1 MTSVQRRRVK
11 SLPIKLEG
19 DTPQFTPPPPKKQ
32 LALPLPPPVLSRVK
46 KSGAQSAPTGG
57 SSPYNRRKE
66 FVKQARSLPLK
77 LVGATPRFTP
87 LPPPQPT
94 PMLLDY
100 IKKGGAQSVPVGS
113 PFKRRKDFLENVRSL
128 PITLKGDTPQFKQPP
143 IDYLFWQNYTTGM
156 DIHNYVAKQIDKM
169 HLTLSA
175 EMPPK
180 GQVCK
185 AAAIKLFIY
194 QLVQTILGSP
204 YSPLNRLLIVASTG
218 TGKTCT
224 LVGIANHHVKLG
236 LKHGIVFVAATHAL
250 FTNFVQQAMNCPG
263 YMKFLA
269 ESMGL
274 SKDNPKDVETFKTH
288 IKKFIYPLN
297 YTEFGNMISGK
308 FKKYE
313 GMPSLENKLI
323 LMDEVHY
330 LVDSISPTTFKPDYE
345 RVPPAWRPN
354 LKMMFQTLSTRNN
367 PYLKGA
373 KIVGATA
380 TPITTS
386 VMEYFSLV
394 NLFAHRPISN
404 EALKNILKNVYKLEQ
419 GEKFGPAE
427 EKRLK
432 TLMMMIEPVIKESV
446 SMYIAKT
453 SSSVLDTSV
462 FPDMI
467 FKTINVPMAESQA
480 EIVYKHI

>member
-1 MTSVQRRRVK
+1 MTSVKRRA
-11 SLPIKLEG
+11 
-19 DTPQFTPPPPKKQ
+19 T
-32 LALPLPPPVLSRVK
+32 
-46 KSGAQSAPTGG
+46 
-57 SSPYNRRKE
+57 
-66 FVKQARSLPLK
+66 SLPLK
-77 LVGATPRFTP
+77 LEGVTPKFTP
-87 LPPPQPT
+87 LTKKSPPLRLSPL
-94 PMLLDY
+94 LLDY
-100 IKKGGAQSVPVGS
+100 IKRGGAQSVPVGS
-113 PFKRRKDFLENVRSL
+113 SSPYRRRKDFLEQVRSL
-128 PITLKGDTPQFKQPP
+128 PAKLQGKTPLFVQPP
-143 IDYLFWQNYTTGM
+143 IDFLFWKDYTTPGM
-156 DIHNYVAKQIDKM
+156 DIHTYVGKQIEKM

-180 GQVCK
+180 GQACK

-236 LKHGIVFVAATHAL
+236 LKHSVVFVAATHAL
-250 FTNFVQQAMNCPG
+250 FTNFVQQSMNCPG

-274 SKDNPKDVETFKTH
+274 NKDNPKDVETFKTH
-288 IKKFIYPLN
+288 MKKFIYPLN

-308 FKKYE
+308 YKKYE

-330 LVDSISPTTFKPDYE
+330 LVDSINPTTFKPDYE

-354 LKMMFQTLSTRNN
+354 LQMMFQTLSTRNN

-394 NLFAHRPISN
+394 NLFANRPIST
-404 EALKNILKNVYKLEQ
+404 EALKAILRNVYKLEQ

-462 FPDMI
+462 FPEMI
-467 FKTINVPMAESQA
+467 FKTIKVPMAKSQA

>member
-1 MTSVQRRRVK
+1 MTSLKRRA
-11 SLPIKLEG
+11 
-19 DTPQFTPPPPKKQ
+19 T
-32 LALPLPPPVLSRVK
+32 
-46 KSGAQSAPTGG
+46 
-57 SSPYNRRKE
+57 
-66 FVKQARSLPLK
+66 SLPLK
-77 LVGATPRFTP
+77 LEGVTPKFTP
-87 LPPPQPT
+87 QSKKSPPQL
-94 PMLLDY
+94 LLDY

-113 PFKRRKDFLENVRSL
+113 ASKRRKDFLEQVRSL
-128 PITLKGDTPQFKQPP
+128 PAKLQGKTPQFVQPP
-143 IDYLFWQNYTTGM
+143 IDFLFWKDYTPGM
-156 DIHNYVAKQIDKM
+156 DIHTFVGKQIEKM

-180 GQVCK
+180 GLACK
-185 AAAIKLFIY
+185 ATEIKLFTY

-250 FTNFVQQAMNCPG
+250 FTNFVKQAMNCPG

-288 IKKFIYPLN
+288 MKKFIYPLN

-308 FKKYE
+308 YAKYE
-313 GMPSLENKLI
+313 GMPSLENKLV
-323 LMDEVHY
+323 LMDEAHY

-354 LKMMFQTLSTRNN
+354 LQMMYNVLSDRGN

-419 GEKFGPAE
+419 GEKFGPTE

-432 TLMMMIEPVIKESV
+432 MLMMMIDPVIKESV

-453 SSSVLDTSV
+453 SNSVLDTSV
-462 FPDMI
+462 FPKMI
-467 FKTINVPMAESQA
+467 FKTIKVPMAESQA